1 MLPKIPASKLV
12 AIDLISFINVQV
24 YSLCMKYE
32 ESLSEI
38 VLNTE
43 CLPVQYCVCYVSL
56 SKSVKCFLFPVIF
69 CFVFG
74 YGGVC

>member
-1 MLPKIPASKLV
+1 MH
-12 AIDLISFINVQV
+12 
-24 YSLCMKYE
+24 KYE

-43 CLPVQYCVCYVSL
+43 CLPVQYCVCHVSL
-56 SKSVKCFLFPVIF
+56 SKSVKCFLSPVIF

-74 YGGVC
+74 YGNVC